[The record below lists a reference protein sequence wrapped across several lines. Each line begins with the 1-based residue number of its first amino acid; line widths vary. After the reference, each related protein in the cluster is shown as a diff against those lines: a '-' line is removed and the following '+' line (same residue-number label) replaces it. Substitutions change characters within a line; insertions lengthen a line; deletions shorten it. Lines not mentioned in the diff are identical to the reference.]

1 MIRMVLAVMAGLL
14 CTLAGFRYAGSL
26 RADASRLSRWHRVL
40 ERLALLLKERAH
52 ALPEA
57 LLLAADGHMLPDKLL
72 QAAARAVQQSP
83 LTPLAEAFCAACGQL
98 PERGCIARLCDGLC
112 RGSLESRLLAIEHC
126 LGELSLMQQEAAQRA
141 DKDARLWQT
150 LGMIGGVCITIM
162 LI

>member
-1 MIRMVLAVMAGLL
+1 MIRTVLAVMAGLL

-26 RADASRLSRWHRVL
+26 RAEASRLNRWCRIL
-40 ERLALLLKERAH
+40 DRLSLLLKERAH

-57 LLLAADGHMLPDKLL
+57 LLLAADGRDEPDKLL
-72 QAAARAVQQSP
+72 QAAARAVQQHP
-83 LTPLAEAFCAACGQL
+83 LTPLSDAFCSVCGQL
-98 PERGCIARLCDGLC
+98 PEQDCISRLCAGLC

-126 LGELSLMQQEAAQRA
+126 MDELALMHQDASQRA